1 MKVIHIIIEE
11 ERMSYITLRNENG
24 DIYEF
29 EIDAEGE
36 LTKFIRNAKLY

>member
-24 DIYEF
+24 DIYEVD
-29 EIDAEGE
+29 IDNQTA

>member
-11 ERMSYITLRNENG
+11 ERMSHITLRNENG
-24 DIYEF
+24 DTYD
-29 EIDAEGE
+29 IDIDTQEE